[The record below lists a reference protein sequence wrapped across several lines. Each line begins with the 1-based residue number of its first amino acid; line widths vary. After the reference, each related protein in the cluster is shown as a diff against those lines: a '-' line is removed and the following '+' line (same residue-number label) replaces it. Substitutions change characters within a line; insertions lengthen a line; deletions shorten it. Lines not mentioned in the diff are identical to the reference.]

1 MLEEHMTLSRL
12 DRLIVVNVSPQ
23 VLRASMKLVLKHH
36 IYVAD
41 ALQVASAKKV
51 NSRVMVTGDKGLV
64 DIADAEG
71 LKVLYV
77 GTHS

>member
-12 DRLIVVNVSPQ
+12 DGLIVVNVSPQ

-51 NSRVMVTGDKGLV
+51 NSRVMVTGGQ
-64 DIADAEG
+64 E
-71 LKVLYV
+71 V
-77 GTHS
+77 GQYS